1 MLDIG
6 GMDKRQSY
14 SVINVGNDFPK
25 SAQVYGH
32 YFI

>member
-6 GMDKRQSY
+6 EKDKIQSY
-14 SVINVGNDFPK
+14 SLIKVGNEFPK